1 MLGQGGILT
10 RTEYNM
16 AKKRKRVL
24 IVGSNQRSHALA
36 EKIVNENKYDFIGF
50 VDTPERIAVSA
61 VEPVACSLYELEE
74 HLKEKE
80 IDEVFITLPIRA
92 FYDKISDLIETCK
105 KIDVKAKIVSDL
117 FELDY
122 EHSVTVQPV
131 RQNIFRNKLTALSNK
146 ILLFL
151 KKDRHPQILRVLI
164 IGLNLRSLSL
174 AESIRKGET
183 GYEFAGFVDNQT
195 DEMFFSFPIQCQL
208 DNLEDYIS
216 KNPVDE
222 VIVTLPIR
230 SFYDQ
235 IKAVIDVCREQGV
248 SVRLIDDFFSKS
260 TEIPKY
266 INLDAS
272 NHLVDCK
279 ISNRSLLQYDI
290 KWLIDI
296 SSSFC
301 LILFFL
307 PVFLI
312 ISIVVYYDDGS
323 PVFFYQERIGLNKR
337 RFNIWKFRTMVRDA
351 EKRQAELEAR
361 NEVKGAAFKITD
373 DPRITNIGRW
383 LRKTS
388 LDELPQLFNVL
399 KGDMSLVGPRPLPVR
414 DFERFYRNAHRRRF
428 SVKPGITGLWQVSG
442 RSDNIS
448 FDKWMDLD
456 LYYVDKWNLLVDI
469 KILLKTIPA
478 VFLCKGAK

>member
-1 MLGQGGILT
+1 
-10 RTEYNM
+10 M

-61 VEPVACSLYELEE
+61 VEPVACFLYELEE

-92 FYDKISDLIETCK
+92 FYDKISDLIEICK

-131 RQNIFRNKLTALSNK
+131 RQNIFRNKITELSNN

-151 KKDRHPQILRVLI
+151 KKNRHPQIYRVLI
-164 IGLNLRSLSL
+164 VGLNLRSLSL
-174 AESIRKGET
+174 AESIRRKGS
-183 GYEFAGFVDNQT
+183 GYEFIGFVDNQAN
-195 DEMFFSFPIQCQL
+195 EMFSSFPIQCQL
-208 DNLEDYIS
+208 DNMEDYIS

-235 IKAVIDVCREQGV
+235 IKVVIDVCREQGV

-312 ISIVVYYDDGS
+312 ISIIVYYDDGS

-448 FDKWMDLD
+448 FNKWMELD

>member
-50 VDTPERIAVSA
+50 VDTPERIVVSA

-92 FYDKISDLIETCK
+92 FYDKISDLIKICK
-105 KIDVKAKIVSDL
+105 KNDVKAKIVSDL

-131 RQNIFRNKLTALSNK
+131 RKNIFRNKITELSNN
-146 ILLFL
+146 ILLFF
-151 KKDRHPQILRVLI
+151 KKNRHPQIYRVLI
-164 IGLNLRSLSL
+164 VGLNLRSLSL
-174 AESIRKGET
+174 AESIRRKGS
-183 GYEFAGFVDNQT
+183 GYEFIGFVDNQAN
-195 DEMFFSFPIQCQL
+195 EMFSSFPIQCQL
-208 DNLEDYIS
+208 DNMEDYIS

-235 IKAVIDVCREQGV
+235 IKFIIDVCREQGV

-301 LILFFL
+301 LILFFCQY
-307 PVFLI
+307 F
-312 ISIVVYYDDGS
+312 
-323 PVFFYQERIGLNKR
+323 
-337 RFNIWKFRTMVRDA
+337 
-351 EKRQAELEAR
+351 
-361 NEVKGAAFKITD
+361 
-373 DPRITNIGRW
+373 
-383 LRKTS
+383 
-388 LDELPQLFNVL
+388 
-399 KGDMSLVGPRPLPVR
+399 
-414 DFERFYRNAHRRRF
+414 
-428 SVKPGITGLWQVSG
+428 
-442 RSDNIS
+442 
-448 FDKWMDLD
+448 
-456 LYYVDKWNLLVDI
+456 
-469 KILLKTIPA
+469 
-478 VFLCKGAK
+478 